1 MKFTEYVRKQQLRE
15 VRMVMRSAGFDPSD
29 YDLDSMTEADLKKIL
44 AAGALATAP
53 FISGA
58 KHAEEAPEP
67 AKPFTYQ
74 YKPMFHDAQK
84 ESDLRADKDYVKFGG
99 KKYDAGVKEAQ
110 DFIKFR
116 KTKDHRDILR
126 KAGLPDDYVPTPIRN
141 FVHGTEISSAT
152 VRDSMDVN
160 LLEKDIK
167 KHFGR
172 ESFVQI
178 TRSVDAV
185 TGGTTTIA
193 DIHGHTMA
201 RNEQEAR
208 LRARMQV
215 EHILKRHGFS
225 TDGMVELTGML
236 PTVSQD
242 MSRSTIDMAREA
254 SELTRF
260 PFAFK
265 VKLVK
270 ESGIG

>member
-44 AAGALATAP
+44 AAGALAAAP

-58 KHAEEAPEP
+58 KHSEKPPEP
-67 AKPFTYQ
+67 AKPYTYH
-74 YKPMFHDAQK
+74 YSPIFHDAQK
-84 ESDLRADKDYVKFGG
+84 ESDLRADKDYIKFGG
-99 KKYDAGVKEAQ
+99 KKYEGGVKEAQ

-126 KAGLPDDYVPTPIRN
+126 KAGLPDDYVPTPIRS
-141 FVHGTEISSAT
+141 FVYGADVSSKT
-152 VRDSMDVN
+152 VVDTVEAQ
-160 LLEKDIK
+160 LLDKDIK
-167 KHFGR
+167 RHFGR
-172 ESFVQI
+172 DSFVQI
-178 TRSVDAV
+178 SRSVDVV

-193 DIHGHTMA
+193 TIQGHTMA
-201 RNEQEAR
+201 RNEQEAK

-225 TDGMVELTGML
+225 TDGMVELSGML
-236 PTVSQD
+236 PKVSQD
-242 MSRSTIDMAREA
+242 VTRSTIDMAREA